1 MRIIKES
8 IYKLKT
14 TFPHYSHLLPLLP
27 SHLTGSSIS
36 NTFYCTLICQNSIQS
51 VPLAIGLEV
60 VYYELL
66 TFGIRLI
73 AILVDLPSPW
83 MWRCTAFSTN

>member
-1 MRIIKES
+1 MLKLWRIIKES

-14 TFPHYSHLLPLLP
+14 TFPHYSHLPPLLS
-27 SHLTGSSIS
+27 SHVTGSSIS
-36 NTFYCTLICQNSIQS
+36 NTFCCTLICQNSIQS

-66 TFGIRLI
+66 TYFNY
-73 AILVDLPSPW
+73 
-83 MWRCTAFSTN
+83 T